1 MHLDSSS
8 YQMSGM
14 DVNFSGLVL
23 VLEVLTGLGIVVHL
37 SQTCSNMVYGWL
49 CVLVLFNTSSQ
60 ANNSR
65 VRNQA
70 NIALLHSKYCRCSYK
85 HYGKCSA
92 KSLVVESRSGH
103 LLLLLHNN
111 EVV

>member
-1 MHLDSSS
+1 ML
-8 YQMSGM
+8 GM

-65 VRNQA
+65 VIKQRLLYYIQ
-70 NIALLHSKYCRCSYK
+70 NIAIVATNTMVS
-85 HYGKCSA
+85 
-92 KSLVVESRSGH
+92 VVPRAS
-103 LLLLLHNN
+103 
-111 EVV
+111 